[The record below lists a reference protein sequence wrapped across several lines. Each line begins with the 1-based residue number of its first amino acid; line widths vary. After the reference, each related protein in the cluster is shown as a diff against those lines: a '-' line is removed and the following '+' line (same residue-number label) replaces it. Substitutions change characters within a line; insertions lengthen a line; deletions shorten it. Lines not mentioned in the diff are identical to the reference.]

1 MWVDR
6 LNTLHKLLKIA
17 NVFYPAP
24 IEGEDYIQFVNI
36 SNGVSDGFVTL
47 TDDEC
52 TQTVYVNAA
61 DGGVPFGAATQT
73 HFHVSIAT
81 VNLIQ

>member
-1 MWVDR
+1 M
-6 LNTLHKLLKIA
+6 HELLKLV
-17 NVFYPAP
+17 NVFYTAP
-24 IEGEDYIQFVNI
+24 IEGKDHIQFVNI

-61 DGGVPFGAATQT
+61 DGGVPFGAVTQT
-73 HFHVSIAT
+73 HFHVSIAI
-81 VNLIQ
+81 VNLHQ